1 MNRVVQV
8 PGDSYEPFRR
18 CTGYQG
24 LHINTHT
31 DLYNV
36 MWYKYLKNRTA
47 DQKRMHEREKRA
59 FTWSDVHKKC
69 SKVNKGEVKCREGM
83 DRQTGK

>member
-1 MNRVVQV
+1 MNGVAQV

-31 DLYNV
+31 DLNHV
-36 MWYKYLKNRTA
+36 IWSKYLKNQTRDA
-47 DQKRMHEREKRA
+47 DQKRKHERER
-59 FTWSDVHKKC
+59 D
-69 SKVNKGEVKCREGM
+69 RER
-83 DRQTGK
+83 DNIYNITITYCV